1 MGTVVIRFTWRSQG
15 EAKQAKIRNK
25 MTILVDNLARQELPG
40 QGNMTEEQMK
50 NRIGKMEKLD
60 SIEQE
65 VVEVML
71 RIQKET
77 ETVSE
82 KEFLILQDKLEK
94 FHLGLDRIET
104 MGDDEVRKKRK
115 AVAALVT
122 ATLKLLDVKADKIS
136 DEPIENEES
145 EIEDTASAVAE
156 IGSENSLLPP
166 SIEEITENKD
176 NEAPKIN
183 DKPLTTDQTEGQDKN
198 ISMAEEDKPKNV
210 IDDTISPGRVKMSV
224 SEHKVVAMIDLSDL
238 STKDLKVGVENNEL
252 LVSGDGWSIRR
263 GLPTNCL
270 TERTM
275 AQLSCD
281 GTLFV
286 NIPRRRNL
294 YQRHNFPFRFNEEKF
309 DYGTNFPFWI

>member
-1 MGTVVIRFTWRSQG
+1 MGSVIRSTRRSQG
-15 EAKQAKIRNK
+15 EVKQTKIRNK
-25 MTILVDNLARQELPG
+25 MTILVDNLARQLLPG
-40 QGNMTEEQMK
+40 QGNMTDEQMK
-50 NRIGKMEKLD
+50 SRISKMAKLD

-77 ETVSE
+77 ETISE

-94 FHLGLDRIET
+94 FHLGLDGVET

-122 ATLKLLDVKADKIS
+122 ATLKLLDIKANKIS
-136 DEPIENEES
+136 DEQIENEDN
-145 EIEDTASAVAE
+145 IDE
-156 IGSENSLLPP
+156 IGAENGLLTP
-166 SIEEITENKD
+166 SIEEINQIKHNENPIIID
-176 NEAPKIN
+176 T
-183 DKPLTTDQTEGQDKN
+183 PLTTEQTEDKDKN
-198 ISMAEEDKPKNV
+198 TSTEEEDETKKN
-210 IDDTISPGRVKMSV
+210 IDDTIHEISPGRVKMSV

-238 STKDLKVGVENNEL
+238 STKDLKVNVENNEL

-281 GTLFV
+281 GALFV

-294 YQRHNFPFRFNEEKF
+294 YQRRNFPFRFNEEKF
-309 DYGTNFPFWI
+309 DYGR

>member
-1 MGTVVIRFTWRSQG
+1 
-15 EAKQAKIRNK
+15 

-60 SIEQE
+60 SIEHE

-136 DEPIENEES
+136 DEPIENEET

-156 IGSENSLLPP
+156 IGSENGLLPP

-198 ISMAEEDKPKNV
+198 ISMAEEDEPKNV

-309 DYGTNFPFWI
+309 DYGTNFPFWM

>member
-1 MGTVVIRFTWRSQG
+1 
-15 EAKQAKIRNK
+15 

-50 NRIGKMEKLD
+50 SRISKMEKLD
-60 SIEQE
+60 SMEQE

-77 ETVSE
+77 ETISE

-94 FHLGLDRIET
+94 FHLGLDGVET

-122 ATLKLLDVKADKIS
+122 ATLKLLDIKANKIS
-136 DEPIENEES
+136 DEQIENEET
-145 EIEDTASAVAE
+145 EIEDTVD
-156 IGSENSLLPP
+156 ENGPENDLLPP
-166 SIEEITENKD
+166 SIEEINKIKQ
-176 NEAPKIN
+176 NETPIVI
-183 DKPLTTDQTEGQDKN
+183 DKPLTTDKTEDNDKN
-198 ISMAEEDKPKNV
+198 ISMEEEDVTKKNF
-210 IDDTISPGRVKMSV
+210 DDKIHEISPGRVKMSV

-238 STKDLKVGVENNEL
+238 STKDLKVNVENNEL

-281 GTLFV
+281 GALFV

-294 YQRHNFPFRFNEEKF
+294 YQRRNFPFRFNEEKF
-309 DYGTNFPFWI
+309 DYGTNFPFWF

>member
-1 MGTVVIRFTWRSQG
+1 MGVIRSTRRSQG
-15 EAKQAKIRNK
+15 EAKQTKTRNK

-40 QGNMTEEQMK
+40 QGNMTDEQMK
-50 NRIGKMEKLD
+50 SRISKMEKLD
-60 SIEQE
+60 SMEQE

-77 ETVSE
+77 ETISE

-94 FHLGLDRIET
+94 FHIGLDGVET

-122 ATLKLLDVKADKIS
+122 ATLKLLDIKANKIS
-136 DEPIENEES
+136 DEQIENEETD
-145 EIEDTASAVAE
+145 IEDTVDE
-156 IGSENSLLPP
+156 IVPENGLLTP
-166 SIEEITENKD
+166 SIEEITQIKL
-176 NEAPKIN
+176 NETPIII
-183 DKPLTTDQTEGQDKN
+183 DKPLTTDQTEDKDKN
-198 ISMAEEDKPKNV
+198 ISKEEEDETKKDIV
-210 IDDTISPGRVKMSV
+210 DKIHEISPGRVKISV

-238 STKDLKVGVENNEL
+238 STKDLKVNVENNEL

-281 GTLFV
+281 GALFV

-294 YQRHNFPFRFNEEKF
+294 YQRRNFPFRFNEEKF
-309 DYGTNFPFWI
+309 DYGTNFPFWF

>member
-1 MGTVVIRFTWRSQG
+1 MG
-15 EAKQAKIRNK
+15 KQTKIRNK
-25 MTILVDNLARQELPG
+25 MTILVDNLAHQVLPG
-40 QGNMTEEQMK
+40 QGNMTDEQMK
-50 NRIGKMEKLD
+50 SRISKMEKLD

-65 VVEVML
+65 VVEGML

-77 ETVSE
+77 ETISE

-94 FHLGLDRIET
+94 FHIGLDGVET

-122 ATLKLLDVKADKIS
+122 ATLKLLDIKANKIS
-136 DEPIENEES
+136 DEQKENEET
-145 EIEDTASAVAE
+145 EIEDTVDE
-156 IGSENSLLPP
+156 IGPENGLLPP
-166 SIEEITENKD
+166 SIEEINKIKHNEN
-176 NEAPKIN
+176 PIVI
-183 DKPLTTDQTEGQDKN
+183 DKPLTTDQIEDKDKN
-198 ISMAEEDKPKNV
+198 ISMEEEDETKKDIV
-210 IDDTISPGRVKMSV
+210 DKIHEISPRRVKMSV

-238 STKDLKVGVENNEL
+238 STKDLKVNVENNEL

-281 GTLFV
+281 GAFFV

-294 YQRHNFPFRFNEEKF
+294 YQRRNFPFRFNEEKF
-309 DYGTNFPFWI
+309 DYGTNFPFWF

>member
-1 MGTVVIRFTWRSQG
+1 MGVVRSTRRSQG
-15 EAKQAKIRNK
+15 EAKQTKTRNK

-50 NRIGKMEKLD
+50 SRISKMEKLD
-60 SIEQE
+60 SMEQE

-77 ETVSE
+77 ETISE

-94 FHLGLDRIET
+94 FHIGLDGVET

-122 ATLKLLDVKADKIS
+122 ATLKLLDIKANKIS
-136 DEPIENEES
+136 DEQIENEET
-145 EIEDTASAVAE
+145 DTADE
-156 IGSENSLLPP
+156 IGPENGLLAETP
-166 SIEEITENKD
+166 II
-176 NEAPKIN
+176 I
-183 DKPLTTDQTEGQDKN
+183 DKPSLTTDQIEDKDKN
-198 ISMAEEDKPKNV
+198 ISVEEREESKKN
-210 IDDTISPGRVKMSV
+210 IDDKIHEISPGRVKMSV

-238 STKDLKVGVENNEL
+238 STKDLKVNVENNEL

-281 GTLFV
+281 GALFV

-294 YQRHNFPFRFNEEKF
+294 YQRRNFPFRFNEEKF
-309 DYGTNFPFWI
+309 DYGTNFPFWF

>member
-1 MGTVVIRFTWRSQG
+1 MGLVVRSTRRSQG
-15 EAKQAKIRNK
+15 EEKQTKTRNK

-40 QGNMTEEQMK
+40 NMTDEQMK
-50 NRIGKMEKLD
+50 SRISKMEKLD
-60 SIEQE
+60 LMEQE

-77 ETVSE
+77 ETISE

-94 FHLGLDRIET
+94 FHLGLDGVET
-104 MGDDEVRKKRK
+104 MGDTEVRKKRK
-115 AVAALVT
+115 TVAALVT
-122 ATLKLLDVKADKIS
+122 ATLKLLDIKANKIS
-136 DEPIENEES
+136 DEQIENEET
-145 EIEDTASAVAE
+145 EIEDTVD
-156 IGSENSLLPP
+156 ENGPENDLLPP
-166 SIEEITENKD
+166 SIEEINQIKHNENPIIID
-176 NEAPKIN
+176 T
-183 DKPLTTDQTEGQDKN
+183 PLTTEQTDDKDKN
-198 ISMAEEDKPKNV
+198 TSTEEEDETKKN
-210 IDDTISPGRVKMSV
+210 IDDTIHEISPGRVKMSV

-238 STKDLKVGVENNEL
+238 STKDLKVKVENNEL

-281 GTLFV
+281 GALFV

-294 YQRHNFPFRFNEEKF
+294 YQRQNFPFRFNEEKF
-309 DYGTNFPFWI
+309 DYGTNFPFWF

>member
-1 MGTVVIRFTWRSQG
+1 MGVVRSTRRSQG
-15 EAKQAKIRNK
+15 EAKQTKTRNK

-50 NRIGKMEKLD
+50 SRISKMEKLD
-60 SIEQE
+60 SMDQE
-65 VVEVML
+65 VVELML

-77 ETVSE
+77 ETISE

-94 FHLGLDRIET
+94 FHLGLDGVET

-122 ATLKLLDVKADKIS
+122 ATLKLLDIKANKIS
-136 DEPIENEES
+136 DEQIENEETDTADEIGPENGLLAPS
-145 EIEDTASAVAE
+145 TEEIEH
-156 IGSENSLLPP
+156 
-166 SIEEITENKD
+166 
-176 NEAPKIN
+176 NETPIII
-183 DKPLTTDQTEGQDKN
+183 DKPSLTTDQIEDKDKN
-198 ISMAEEDKPKNV
+198 ISVEEGEESKKN
-210 IDDTISPGRVKMSV
+210 IDDKIHEISPGRVKMSV
-224 SEHKVVAMIDLSDL
+224 SEHKVVAMIGLSDL
-238 STKDLKVGVENNEL
+238 STKALTVNVENNEL

-281 GTLFV
+281 GALFV

-294 YQRHNFPFRFNEEKF
+294 PQRNNFPFRFNEEKF
-309 DYGTNFPFWI
+309 DYGTNFPFWF